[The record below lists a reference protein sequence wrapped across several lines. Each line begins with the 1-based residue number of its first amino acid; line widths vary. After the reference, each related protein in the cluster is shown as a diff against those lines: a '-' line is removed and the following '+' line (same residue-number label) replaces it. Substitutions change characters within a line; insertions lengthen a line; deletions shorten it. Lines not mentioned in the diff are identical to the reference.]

1 MKKDGAAAIVHQ
13 EKKNSILS
21 QIHRIIGPFILRRK
35 KSDVAHD
42 ILPKKEVLV
51 YCPFTLQQRQ
61 QYQAFMNTIKRQK
74 ANSDSQSNYFNMQ
87 YMMVIDL
94 TEKCMLRFTNPF
106 INDFVQDLRSACNH
120 PYIKMKPDE
129 NLVTQQDY
137 IDVSGKMQVLHQ
149 MFERLRKD
157 GHKTLVFSQFTRV
170 LDMIGITLQH
180 KG

>member
-1 MKKDGAAAIVHQ
+1 MQDWFDAKKLDNLKKDGAAAIVHQ

-87 YMMVIDL
+87 YMMVID
-94 TEKCMLRFTNPF
+94 FTKKKMYLPF
-106 INDFVQDLRSACNH
+106 HYF
-120 PYIKMKPDE
+120 
-129 NLVTQQDY
+129 
-137 IDVSGKMQVLHQ
+137 
-149 MFERLRKD
+149 F
-157 GHKTLVFSQFTRV
+157 
-170 LDMIGITLQH
+170 
-180 KG
+180 

>member
-1 MKKDGAAAIVHQ
+1 MQDWFDAKKLDNLKKDGAAAIVHQ

-87 YMMVIDL
+87 YMMVID
-94 TEKCMLRFTNPF
+94 FTKKKNVF
-106 INDFVQDLRSACNH
+106 TISLFFLMFRI
-120 PYIKMKPDE
+120 YE
-129 NLVTQQDY
+129 
-137 IDVSGKMQVLHQ
+137 VLA
-149 MFERLRKD
+149 
-157 GHKTLVFSQFTRV
+157 
-170 LDMIGITLQH
+170 IIPI
-180 KG
+180 